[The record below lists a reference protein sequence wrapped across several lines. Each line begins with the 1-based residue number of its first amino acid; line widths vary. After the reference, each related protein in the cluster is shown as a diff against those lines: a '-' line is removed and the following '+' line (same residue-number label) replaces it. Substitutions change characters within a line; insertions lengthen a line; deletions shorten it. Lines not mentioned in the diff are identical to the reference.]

1 MKIIADEM
9 ISSKIVNIIN
19 SVETRRNFKFVSVIG
34 SAYQSRPD
42 VDWIDAFSQD
52 GGKGILS
59 ADRKMLRKKSLIRG
73 ISKLGL
79 TAIYLPHNWANSRI
93 YKQAA
98 YILFHWPFI
107 LENFSKSPKGTIWT
121 ASKGF
126 SELKLKQ
133 VKIKKK
139 K

>member
-9 ISSKIVNIIN
+9 ISSNIVNIIN
-19 SVETRRNFKFVSVIG
+19 SVENRRNFKFISVIG

-42 VDWIDAFSQD
+42 VDWIVGFSQD

-59 ADRKMLRKKSLIRG
+59 ADRKMLRRKSLIRE

-79 TAIYLPHNWANSRI
+79 TAIFLPQNWANSRI

-98 YILFHWPFI
+98 YILFHWPSI
-107 LENFSKSPKGTIWT
+107 LEVFSRSTKGTIWT
-121 ASKGF
+121 TPKGF
-126 SELKLKQ
+126 SESELKKW
-133 VKIKKK
+133 KIKKK
-139 K
+139 N